1 MNFGEALEQLK
12 EGKKITTYG
21 WGDAYIRLKVPDDL
35 SATNTV
41 NMPYIYMVLESGQKV
56 IWMPTHT
63 EILDENWELKE

>member
-12 EGKKITTYG
+12 KGEKITTYG
-21 WGDAYIRLKVPDDL
+21 WGDAYIRLKEPNDL
-35 SATNTV
+35 SDV